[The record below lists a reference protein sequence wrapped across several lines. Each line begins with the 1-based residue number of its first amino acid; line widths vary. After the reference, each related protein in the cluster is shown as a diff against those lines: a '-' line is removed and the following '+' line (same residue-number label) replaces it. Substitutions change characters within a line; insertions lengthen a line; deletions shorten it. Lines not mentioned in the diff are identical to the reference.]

1 MVRQEGGRWDVGI
14 KDKAVYLERVSDGD
28 ERVFDDSL
36 DSGEARKL
44 AELLTKFADKLD
56 NSNDDEDD
64 EDDEAEDGEDAG
76 DDEDDGDGDD
86 GDDEGEDS
94 EDAERH

>member
-56 NSNDDEDD
+56 NDDEEEDEDGDGEDEDDEDD
-64 EDDEAEDGEDAG
+64 EDDADAED
-76 DDEDDGDGDD
+76 
-86 GDDEGEDS
+86 EDS
-94 EDAERH
+94 EDSERH

>member
-1 MVRQEGGRWDVGI
+1 MVREEGGRWDVGI

-44 AELLTKFADKLD
+44 AELLTKFAEKLD

-64 EDDEAEDGEDAG
+64 EDDEDAEDAG

-94 EDAERH
+94 EGTARH

>member
-56 NSNDDEDD
+56 NDDEEEDEDGDGEDEDD
-64 EDDEAEDGEDAG
+64 EDDEGDADAED
-76 DDEDDGDGDD
+76 
-86 GDDEGEDS
+86 EGSEDS
-94 EDAERH
+94 ERH

>member
-64 EDDEAEDGEDAG
+64 EDDEDAEDAEDAG
-76 DDEDDGDGDD
+76 DDGDGDGDD

>member
-56 NSNDDEDD
+56 NDDEEEDEDGDGEDEDD
-64 EDDEAEDGEDAG
+64 EGDADAED
-76 DDEDDGDGDD
+76 
-86 GDDEGEDS
+86 EDS
-94 EDAERH
+94 EDSEDSERH

>member
-56 NSNDDEDD
+56 NDDEEEDEDGDGEDKDGEDD
-64 EDDEAEDGEDAG
+64 EDDADAED
-76 DDEDDGDGDD
+76 
-86 GDDEGEDS
+86 EDS
-94 EDAERH
+94 EDSERH

>member
-56 NSNDDEDD
+56 NDDEEEDEDGDGEDEDD
-64 EDDEAEDGEDAG
+64 EDDQDDADAED
-76 DDEDDGDGDD
+76 
-86 GDDEGEDS
+86 EDS
-94 EDAERH
+94 EDSEDSERH

>member
-64 EDDEAEDGEDAG
+64 EDAEDGEDAG

>member
-64 EDDEAEDGEDAG
+64 EDDEDAEDAEDAG
-76 DDEDDGDGDD
+76 DDGDGDGD
-86 GDDEGEDS
+86 
-94 EDAERH
+94 